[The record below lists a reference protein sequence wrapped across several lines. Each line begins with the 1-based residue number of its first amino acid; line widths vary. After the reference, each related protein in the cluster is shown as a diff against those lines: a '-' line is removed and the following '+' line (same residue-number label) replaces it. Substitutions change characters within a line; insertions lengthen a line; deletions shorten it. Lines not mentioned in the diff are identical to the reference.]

1 MNLKNFTKL
10 LETCSLKID
19 DFHQVRINKISG
31 GRHHVSSIS
40 KLIEI
45 ATLPDTPENNLK
57 LINAAQEL
65 RGWVIPEDKTS
76 LKRRGDYGPIH
87 DLKMNLITLDHK

>member
-31 GRHHVSSIS
+31 GHHHVSAIS

-45 ATLPDTPENNLK
+45 AT
-57 LINAAQEL
+57 
-65 RGWVIPEDKTS
+65 
-76 LKRRGDYGPIH
+76 
-87 DLKMNLITLDHK
+87 